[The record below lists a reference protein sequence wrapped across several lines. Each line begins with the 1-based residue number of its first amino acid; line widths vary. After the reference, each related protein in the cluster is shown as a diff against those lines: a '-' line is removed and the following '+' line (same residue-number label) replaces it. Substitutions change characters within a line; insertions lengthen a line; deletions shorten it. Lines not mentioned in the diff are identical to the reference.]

1 MSNNSPA
8 ASYLYGNFTALQ
20 NYIMGLL
27 GGNLVDIELTQDDYT
42 NAYQKAKATWFQKGN
57 MNLNEQFIP
66 FNAIQGQA
74 SYNLSVLTTPAI
86 DTIIKFNIP
95 TSTFYT
101 QNPFSIAL
109 FTDLMLGFINQQG
122 MDIYTYEG
130 TLEFLDLINLYT
142 VAYSQYTF
150 NRRTQTL
157 TLMKPPSATDI
168 WFIHAFTFPADVD
181 LYNLLWVQEWML
193 AECKDTLGHAYQKYS
208 TIQGPAGDISLPG
221 AALIQEAK
229 DMKTELLQNIADY
242 TDGDESGG
250 YVLMG

>member
-1 MSNNSPA
+1 MPTNAPTN
-8 ASYLYGNFTALQ
+8 SYLYGNFAGLQ
-20 NYIMGLL
+20 AYIEGLL
-27 GGNLVDIELTQDDYT
+27 GGNLVDIELTIDDYT

-57 MNLNEQFIP
+57 VNFNEQFIP
-66 FNAIQGQA
+66 FNAIQGQ
-74 SYNLSVLTTPAI
+74 SVYNLSLLSTPAI

-95 TSTFYT
+95 TGTFYT

-142 VAYSQYTF
+142 VAYSQYTW

-157 TLMKPPSATDI
+157 TLMKAPSASDI
-168 WFIHAFTFPADVD
+168 WFIHCFTYPPDLD
-181 LYNLLWVQEWML
+181 LYNMLWIQEWML
-193 AECKDTLGHAYQKYS
+193 AECKEILGHAYQKYS

-221 AALIQEAK
+221 GALIEEAK
-229 DMKTELLQNIADY
+229 NMKTELLQNIADY
-242 TDGDESGG
+242 TDADESGG
-250 YVLMG
+250 YILMG